1 MTARSRFDLPE
12 PQYSTVVPHQTRLQ
26 QQQQPVQSHLQ
37 QLHIPQPSQHYTLTQ
52 THDENY
58 VQLRN
63 NPALYPVVHPPL
75 PTGQNKLMNG
85 GSSSSPYSNMTR
97 HTLHA
102 LSATPKPKL
111 TNDWVQHR
119 RSEHSQDLYQDVYR
133 QKDPYLRQVNRMSD
147 AWIQN
152 QQKRKSDPLGGAGLV
167 GANNTYD
174 YSNHWL
180 IQEAEQ
186 RRLEQQRGSKS
197 ATTTKKPL
205 PDSVIQTITQR
216 VQSLGIGERRR

>member
-1 MTARSRFDLPE
+1 MPPTPPAKPLRAQFQQEYVNMNPLARTRLPDLPE
-12 PQYSTVVPHQTRLQ
+12 PQYSTVTPPQ
-26 QQQQPVQSHLQ
+26 QRMSQQQP
-37 QLHIPQPSQHYTLTQ
+37 IYATTP
-52 THDENY
+52 DDF
-58 VQLRN
+58 VQLRHK
-63 NPALYPVVHPPL
+63 PALQPVAAPPPPL
-75 PTGQNKLMNG
+75 PNHNGTKQSSMGNG
-85 GSSSSPYSNMTR
+85 GSNSPSPYANMTR

-133 QKDPYLRQVNRMSD
+133 QKDPYLRQVNRMSESW
-147 AWIQN
+147 ALN
-152 QQKRKSDPLGGAGLV
+152 QQKRKSDPLGF
-167 GANNTYD
+167 D
-174 YSNHWL
+174 YNSHWL

-186 RRLEQQRGSKS
+186 RRLEQQRGVKS
-197 ATTTKKPL
+197 TTKKPL